1 MKKQIYLFEILIV
14 IFSISM
20 LSWNTPR
27 LDFTEEQ
34 EENLDINTSSQTKT
48 KSLIYHKVKDYGVW
62 KKAFDAFLPQREK
75 NGELSY
81 EVGILEDDPNTV
93 YVFNTWKSKDHYKQ
107 FMENEELKEKMDEA
121 GVTEP
126 PTFLLLNKL
135 EGTKMLNE
143 KITGIIY
150 HEVEDYEKWKR
161 EFDDFERTRKEF
173 KEVSYEVGTIN
184 GDSKM
189 IYVMNQWNNLQDYQT
204 FVNDKKLKEAMTNA
218 GVIGK
223 PIFLVFNPKEKG

>member
-1 MKKQIYLFEILIV
+1 MRKQVYQFALLALILSVVLVSWNKPLKNNLKKQKNKL
-14 IFSISM
+14 
-20 LSWNTPR
+20 
-27 LDFTEEQ
+27 
-34 EENLDINTSSQTKT
+34 NLKSPLQTKT
-48 KSLIYHKVKDYGVW
+48 KSLIYHKVNDYGVW
-62 KKAFDAFLPQREK
+62 KKAFDDFLPQREK

-81 EVGILEDDPNTV
+81 EVGVLEDDPNTV
-93 YVFNTWKSKDHYKQ
+93 YVFNTWKSQDHYKK

-135 EGTKMLNE
+135 EGTKMLDK

-161 EFDDFERTRKEF
+161 VFDDFERTRQEF

-184 GDSKM
+184 GNSKM
-189 IYVMNQWNNLQDYQT
+189 IYVMNQWDNLQDYKT
-204 FVNDKKLKEAMTNA
+204 FVNDAKLKEAMNHA

-223 PIFLVFNPKEKG
+223 PVFLVFKPKAKG

>member
-1 MKKQIYLFEILIV
+1 MKNKFYLFEILTF
-14 IFSISM
+14 IFTIGM
-20 LSWNTPR
+20 ISWNTPE
-27 LDFTEEQ
+27 LDVFELQ
-34 EENLDINTSSQTKT
+34 KDNTGLNTLIQTKT
-48 KSLIYHKVKDYGVW
+48 KSLIYHKVKDYGIW
-62 KKAFDAFLPQREK
+62 KKAFDDFLPQREK

-81 EVGILEDDPNTV
+81 EVGVLEDDPNTV
-93 YVFNTWKSKDHYKQ
+93 YVFNTWKSKDHYKKFKEDQ
-107 FMENEELKEKMDEA
+107 ELKEKMNDA

-135 EGTKMLNE
+135 EGSTMVDD

-150 HEVEDYEKWKR
+150 HEVEDYDKWKR
-161 EFDDFERTRKEF
+161 AFDDFERTRKEF

-184 GDSKM
+184 GDLKM
-189 IYVMNQWNNLQDYQT
+189 VYVMNQWDNLQDYQV
-204 FVNDKKLKEAMTNA
+204 FVADAKLKEAMTNA